1 MTTASGT
8 SADLERLA
16 ELLMSDASPENALD
30 ISALDGFI
38 AAALAGPDRPHLS
51 DVLPYMLDQDGT
63 NREIRFESEGEAEE
77 LVSLI
82 AQHWHDT
89 EQTLASSPRD
99 YAPLLYVQEHNVG
112 DAAQGDE
119 HSEIS
124 IIDDWCYGF
133 IFGLQQQ
140 TDVFEQLPDELK
152 DLLGPVFLFGTEEG
166 AEELERMRLTRE
178 EHEAIADGLAGIV
191 VALYQH
197 FQGFNG
203 GAVEG
208 G

>member
-51 DVLPYMLDQDGT
+51 DVLPCMLDQDGT

-89 EQTLASSPRD
+89 EQTLASNPQD
-99 YAPLLYVQEHNVG
+99 YAPLLYVQEPNVG

-119 HSEIS
+119 HSGIS

-140 TDVFEQLPDELK
+140 TDVFEQLPNDLK

-191 VALYQH
+191 VALYRH
-197 FQGFNG
+197 FHGFNG

-208 G
+208 S